1 MSSLKAFQIAVE
13 MAERQR
19 DAARQAV
26 QDVERARHAARQQLD
41 QLEGYAAETQGRW
54 GFSAD
59 AAIKP
64 EVMYH
69 HYQFMDRLSHAI
81 GMQGGVIEGHA
92 GRAQAAAQALL
103 QAELRLASLK
113 KVLEKRQRDIDLVQA
128 RREQKETDERAAIQ
142 SARAENRPSGQES

>member
-26 QDVERARHAARQQLD
+26 QDVERAHQAARQQLD

-113 KVLEKRQRDIDLVQA
+113 KVLEKRQREIDLVQT

>member
-1 MSSLKAFQIAVE
+1 MSSLKSFQVAVE

-26 QDVERARHAARQQLD
+26 QDVERAQRAAQEQFN

-54 GFSAD
+54 GVRED
-59 AAIKP
+59 ATLKP

-81 GMQGGVIEGHA
+81 GMQGGVLHDQA
-92 GRAQAAAQALL
+92 GRVEAAARALL

-113 KVLEKRQRDIDLVQA
+113 KVVEKRQREIEQLQS

-142 SARAENRPSGQES
+142 SARADRSPLGQEF